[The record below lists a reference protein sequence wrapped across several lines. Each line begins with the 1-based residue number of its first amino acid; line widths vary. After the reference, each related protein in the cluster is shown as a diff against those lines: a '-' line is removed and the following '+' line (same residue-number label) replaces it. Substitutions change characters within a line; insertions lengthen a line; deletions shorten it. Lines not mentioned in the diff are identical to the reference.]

1 MYKHK
6 LRKYI
11 TKCNG
16 ESEVAAAW
24 SAPSKS
30 GLFNPREGNPP
41 SVSFIML
48 YCYKEI
54 AFL

>member
-24 SAPSKS
+24 SAPRVKVASLTPEKAT
-30 GLFNPREGNPP
+30 PP
-41 SVSFIML
+41 VSFIML

>member
-1 MYKHK
+1 MKWPVGSERGVRRDAEREKLVYKHK

-16 ESEVAAAW
+16 ESEVAAW

-30 GLFNPREGNPP
+30 GLF
-41 SVSFIML
+41 
-48 YCYKEI
+48 Y
-54 AFL
+54 